1 MPSPTHEMRLIE
13 SFDDIVQL
21 AEENRDLFVRYSRGP
36 QCDAREEA
44 SEDFESGAV
53 LPGLSVARVAPEP
66 WWQRPTRDWVAR
78 RLCQYEWLGADND
91 RFPWLLTGKVVGQG
105 PDHEPIVCE
114 IVPIAEVGRTALEQ
128 AKVVYRQRFDVGR
141 IR

>member
-36 QCDAREEA
+36 ECDAREEA

-53 LPGLSVARVAPEP
+53 LPGSPSPGWRLNRGGSVRHV
-66 WWQRPTRDWVAR
+66 
-78 RLCQYEWLGADND
+78 
-91 RFPWLLTGKVVGQG
+91 TG
-105 PDHEPIVCE
+105 
-114 IVPIAEVGRTALEQ
+114 
-128 AKVVYRQRFDVGR
+128 
-141 IR
+141 